1 MIGPWLLKGV
11 TFKRKLTK
19 KVMKILCEE
28 IFGFENKG
36 EKMFGQQVARRHR
49 QVTIFLLG
57 ARGPTMPTTPD

>member
-1 MIGPWLLKGV
+1 
-11 TFKRKLTK
+11 
-19 KVMKILCEE
+19 MKILCEE

-36 EKMFGQQVARRHR
+36 QKMFCQQVARRHR